1 MSEEYP
7 VCFNETYRTARK
19 LHICCECRQEI
30 NPGGRYRHISGIWT
44 DKPES
49 FKQCET
55 CASISDVCVDI
66 AREHDYFHDEY
77 PSYGNL
83 IEFVIKEINSYPG
96 NLKRFDFANNQ
107 YWLKNINQF
116 RDATKM
122 IKQGAKQ

>member
-1 MSEEYP
+1 MREECP
-7 VCFNETYRTARK
+7 ACFSATYRTARK
-19 LHICCECRQEI
+19 LHVCCECRQEI
-30 NPGGRYRHISGIWT
+30 KPGERYRYTSAIWT

-83 IEFVIKEINSYPG
+83 TEFVLNEINSYPE
-96 NLKRFDFANNQ
+96 NIERFDFCNST
-107 YWLKNINQF
+107 YWAQRI
-116 RDATKM
+116 DEYTKE
-122 IKQGAKQ
+122 